1 MPTPLHQLER
11 VIIRPSSLSRSQRIV
26 HRRIIFP
33 EQGPHRHRSPP
44 PLRIPHRRRHLPSQE
59 RPIRIPPTPR
69 HHRIPEAFREDLD
82 GLPIKPVLPLRSRPD
97 QPLEKPSPLLK
108 RHPHTRHQRLI
119 SQNPPSMPSN
129 DSRRRPRMRNV
140 PNDVPPEPLRLPE
153 NHPKPNPP
161 TPVMPNK
168 QDIFL
173 QPQSVHQSQQ
183 ITRHVFLRPPMRRS
197 PRPPIPR
204 QIRRNNP
211 HPLRRIPQQ
220 IPIRVVMLRP
230 PMQRKHRRPLPRLT
244 HMESDSSR
252 LDKASTNTRDC
263 RWVLSSSHISR

>member
-11 VIIRPSSLSRSQRIV
+11 VIIRPSSLRRRQRIM

-33 EQGPHRHRSPP
+33 EQRPHRHRSPP

-69 HHRIPEAFREDLD
+69 HHRIPKAFRKDLD

-97 QPLEKPSPLLK
+97 QPLEEPSPPLK
-108 RHPHTRHQRLI
+108 WHPHTRHQRLI
-119 SQNPPSMPSN
+119 SQDPPGMPSHHP
-129 DSRRRPRMRNV
+129 RRRPRMRNV
-140 PNDVPPEPLRLPE
+140 PNEVPPEPLRLPE
-153 NHPKPNPP
+153 DHPKPNPP

-173 QPQSVHQSQQ
+173 QPQRIHQRQQ
-183 ITRHVFLRPPMRRS
+183 ITSHVFLRPPMRRR

-230 PMQRKHRRPLPRLT
+230 PMQRQHRRPLPGLT
-244 HMESDSSR
+244 HMKSDSSS
-252 LDKASTNTRDC
+252 LDEAPAYPSDNGRF
-263 RWVLSSSHISR
+263 LISSHSPR